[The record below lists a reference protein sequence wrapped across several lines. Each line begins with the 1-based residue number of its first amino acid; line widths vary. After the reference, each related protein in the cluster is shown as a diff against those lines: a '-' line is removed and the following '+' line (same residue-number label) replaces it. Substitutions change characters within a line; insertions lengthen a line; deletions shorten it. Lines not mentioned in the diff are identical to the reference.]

1 MLGESWHVVV
11 AIFLLGGVVYGQK
24 ALFVM
29 GVILLL
35 LQLLIT
41 FWSRWV
47 LWRLEY
53 TRKLSENRA
62 FVGEKVEL
70 TVRISNPKPLPVTWL
85 EVREQI
91 DDELTVEQG
100 TVLPS
105 PMPRIKYIAENTS
118 LGWYEAVTWH
128 YYIRCTRRGYYKVGP
143 ASIRSGDLFGLFQRR
158 LELGK
163 ADYLIVYPKTVSL
176 RELGLTERR
185 PFGDSR
191 TRQRLFEDPIRITG
205 LREYR
210 NDDPFKRI
218 DWKASARRQ
227 ELQVKVY
234 EATSSLYLQVI
245 LNIDT
250 FEHPWQG
257 HDPVVLERGITVA
270 ASVARYA
277 WEHKL
282 SVGVAANGS
291 VPGSDKP
298 LNVRPGG
305 SPEQLLRVL
314 EALALV
320 SPFATASFDAIIK
333 EEGQRLP
340 WGSTIV
346 VISALATESIWA
358 EVGRLKDAGHSV
370 YFLYSGFGN
379 TPRPIVGVPV
389 YNVGQYLQTEDVVRE

>member
-1 MLGESWHVVV
+1 MLGDSWTIVV
-11 AIFLLGGVVYGQK
+11 AIFLLAGALYDQK
-24 ALFVM
+24 VLFIM
-29 GVILLL
+29 GVMLLL
-35 LQLLIT
+35 VQLLIT
-41 FWSRWV
+41 CWSRWV

-53 TRKLSENRA
+53 TRTLSEHRA
-62 FVGEKVEL
+62 FVGERIEL
-70 TVRISNPKPLPVTWL
+70 TVKVANPKPLPVTWL

-91 DDELTVEQG
+91 DDELVVEQG

-105 PMPRIKYIAENTS
+105 PAPRKKYIAENTS

-128 YYIRCTRRGYYKVGP
+128 YFIRCTHRGYYTVGP
-143 ASIRSGDLFGLFQRR
+143 ANIRSGDLFGLFQRR
-158 LELGK
+158 LEAGK
-163 ADYLIVYPKTVSL
+163 ADHLIVYPNTVSL
-176 RELGLTERR
+176 KELGLPERR

-191 TRQRLFEDPIRITG
+191 ARQRLFEDPIKITG

-210 NDDPFKRI
+210 SDDPFKRI

-245 LNIDT
+245 LNVDT
-250 FEHPWQG
+250 FEHSWQG
-257 HDPVVLERGITVA
+257 HDPVVLERSITVA

-291 VPGSDKP
+291 VPGSDRP
-298 LNVRPGG
+298 LNVRPSG

-320 SPFATASFDAIIK
+320 SPFSTASIEAIIK

-340 WGSTIV
+340 WGSTVV
-346 VISALATESIWA
+346 VISALATEGIWA
-358 EVGRLKDAGHSV
+358 QMGRLKDAGYLV
-370 YFLYSGFGN
+370 YLLYSGFGA
-379 TPRPIVGVPV
+379 TPRPVGGIPV
-389 YNVGQYLQTEDVVRE
+389 YDVGEYLQAKELVM